1 MVKCSINER
10 SDIDFLLNECSE
22 TKLNLIGNE
31 CLSNKEAVSF
41 SNSYES
47 DLETKNIFENF
58 FDDCLGSTSIG
69 KDTSSQET
77 LNFDADAV
85 DLLKKTS
92 LEKGKEEEKRENE
105 QTPVK
110 NNRPRFPKTPAKV
123 KDHSSYYNHKKLRH
137 VCTYCQKIFKSN
149 GKLNSHIYSH
159 TGERPFNCNNCGK
172 AFSSKFKLVRHLL
185 IHSEIRKFVCQI
197 CDRTFLRN
205 DHLKNHYK
213 VHDPQKKMYK
223 CPKENCAKEY
233 SSLMSHKKHMAYHNV
248 EDGDLKCSICSV
260 KYETKEEIL
269 FHLKSHS
276 GSRLFKSQSDKKF
289 KCQFCDRLFL
299 TRKDVTRHLVVH
311 TGERDFLCQFCPQRF
326 GRKDHLVRHIK
337 KSHANDDLSISQEK
351 KLADSSAGSKT
362 YKKMKRKTA
371 RPSPRTTTFAPARIG
386 NASYEPAA
394 GTCASED
401 SVDDDSPS
409 IQTKKDVQDS
419 EPTISTK
426 EIEIS
431 TAEESS
437 DKPRI
442 VITVRGEGERVG
454 VQPKSR
460 SNLSKEKSFRKNKFP
475 IDKEI
480 SLAKATSPTTQI
492 LLQNVPNIL
501 IIPNNSIILV
511 GNPTTPVS
519 NDKAKKEKKG
529 SGPLR
534 IAADTRETLPT
545 TESLETSASRQE
557 FDYNFNYDAS
567 VFQPSVA
574 FPESDPPFPS
584 FQSDLTSFNSEF
596 EETEPLNF
604 GLLNPN
610 RNGPDKR
617 IETDGTANEHLLS
630 EASLQ
635 IRLLETGIASTTVE
649 APKKIGIVKPM
660 TTNKHPGPSGVK
672 DFFEDGGE
680 NMILNDSIL
689 NDFKE
694 DESAILQLGT
704 DCAILSSIF
713 NQTNEP
719 PGSELLRNLLT
730 SENPVLSSPLP
741 GFNQIFQNSNANS
754 N

>member
-1 MVKCSINER
+1 MNER

-41 SNSYES
+41 SNSFES
-47 DLETKNIFENF
+47 DSETKNIFENF

-77 LNFDADAV
+77 LNLDTDAA
-85 DLLKKTS
+85 
-92 LEKGKEEEKRENE
+92 EKYSDGSENLPSFQKGGGEKIENE
-105 QTPVK
+105 LTPVK
-110 NNRPRFPKTPAKV
+110 KNRPRFASKTPVKS
-123 KDHSSYYNHKKLRH
+123 KDHNSYYNHKKLRH
-137 VCTYCQKIFKSN
+137 VCNYCQKIFKSN
-149 GKLNSHIYSH
+149 GKLNSHVYSH

-185 IHSEIRKFVCQI
+185 IHSEVRKFVCQI

-233 SSLMSHKKHMAYHNV
+233 SSLMSHKKHMAYHSV

-337 KSHANDDLSISQEK
+337 KSHANDHLASVKNETSDSAEIKNSKKAKKKSRSVDLVTRSDGFFEETVGT
-351 KLADSSAGSKT
+351 LAEGDSSSSK
-362 YKKMKRKTA
+362 KKESKKKPEG
-371 RPSPRTTTFAPARIG
+371 RP
-386 NASYEPAA
+386 EPASA
-394 GTCASED
+394 TGENEA
-401 SVDDDSPS
+401 
-409 IQTKKDVQDS
+409 QN
-419 EPTISTK
+419 
-426 EIEIS
+426 
-431 TAEESS
+431 
-437 DKPRI
+437 KPRI
-442 VITVRGEGERVG
+442 VITVRSENDRFL
-454 VQPKSR
+454 QRKSR
-460 SNLSKEKSFRKNKFP
+460 NSEKDGTSLKNRFSLADK
-475 IDKEI
+475 KEI
-480 SLAKATSPTTQI
+480 PESTTTQI
-492 LLQNVPNIL
+492 VLQNVPNIL

-511 GNPTTPVS
+511 GNPSAVPDEKTERG
-519 NDKAKKEKKG
+519 KKNC
-529 SGPLR
+529 GP
-534 IAADTRETLPT
+534 REASS
-545 TESLETSASRQE
+545 TESRQSSLSRQE
-557 FDYNFNYDAS
+557 FDYNFNYDTGS
-567 VFQPSVA
+567 NVFQT
-574 FPESDPPFPS
+574 FPENDPSFS
-584 FQSDLTSFNSEF
+584 NFQSDLANFNSEF
-596 EETEPLNF
+596 EEAESLNF
-604 GLLNPN
+604 GMLSQSDVVKKSESLVNFN
-610 RNGPDKR
+610 KTGNGNIRTGKR
-617 IETDGTANEHLLS
+617 IETDGTGNEHLLS

-635 IRLLETGIASTTVE
+635 IRLLETGIVNASSGTVE
-649 APKKIGIVKPM
+649 VAKKIGIVKPM
-660 TTNKHPGPSGVK
+660 TVNKSPGPCDVEK
-672 DFFEDGGE
+672 DFFEQGGE
-680 NMILNDSIL
+680 NLILNDSIL

-713 NQTNEP
+713 NQSNDP
-719 PGSELLRNLLT
+719 PGNELLRNLLT